1 MADEIRRSCIDCAVT
16 LCDAHNP
23 HKAFPAFCLSRQMTE
38 EQRNNSLR
46 EYFTSEEDK

>member
-23 HKAFPAFCLSRQMTE
+23 HKAFPAFCLSRQMT
-38 EQRNNSLR
+38 
-46 EYFTSEEDK
+46 